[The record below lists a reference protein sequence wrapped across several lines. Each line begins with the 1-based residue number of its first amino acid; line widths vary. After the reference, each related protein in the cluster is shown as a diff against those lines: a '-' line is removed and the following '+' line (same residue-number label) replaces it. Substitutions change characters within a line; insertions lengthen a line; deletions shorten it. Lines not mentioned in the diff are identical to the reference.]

1 MAIQRQTTNPF
12 YAPLLVAGIA
22 FAVTACAYGVMAVQ
36 EMDPGRATARSTAN
50 TWLVDFLDKHGAT
63 TMIAEL
69 VVLAIAASAAIGTDH
84 LRARRTK
91 SPGTNGSAEEP
102 ERR

>member
-1 MAIQRQTTNPF
+1 MATQRQTTNPF
-12 YAPLLVAGIA
+12 YGLLLVAGIA

-36 EMDPGRATARSTAN
+36 EMNPDRAMANSTAN
-50 TWLVDFLDKHGAT
+50 TRLVDFLNKHGAA

-84 LRARRTK
+84 RRAHRTK
-91 SPGTNGSAEEP
+91 SSDINGSAEEP
-102 ERR
+102 ESQ